1 MTDTVPAYPFAHP
14 AALDPSPEWEQLRNE
29 CPVARIRLVS
39 GDEALLVTRYD
50 DVKGL
55 LADPRFTH
63 SLARPDAAKI
73 SASDDGGVF
82 NREESAMI
90 ASPDHPR
97 WRRMMNRSFTVK
109 RVTAM
114 RPRIEQIAHRLIDE
128 MVAAGQPGDLQSALG
143 FPLPV
148 FVICELLGVD
158 PGYRDTFSHWSDAM
172 LNLTRF
178 DQAELTKAAVE
189 FQEFMAQHVRD
200 KRAEPGDDLLSELAA
215 IVDSQDG
222 RMTETELVL
231 TAQGLLVA
239 GHETTANMIGKM
251 VAMLL
256 ADRPAR
262 WERLVA
268 DRGLINSA
276 VEESLRFD
284 ANPGIGLP
292 RYISED
298 IEIAGCPVKAGT
310 VVMASMAAGNRDETA
325 YEQAGEMRLDR
336 SPNPHLSFGAGP
348 HSCLGQALA
357 RTELQVTLA
366 VLLDRL
372 PTLELAVPPEEL
384 RRRTGLIVGGLEE
397 VPVRW

>member
-1 MTDTVPAYPFAHP
+1 MTEAVPTYPFTYP
-14 AALDPSPEWEQLRNE
+14 AALEPSPEWEQLRSE
-29 CPVARIRLVS
+29 CPVSRFRMVT
-39 GDEALLVTRYD
+39 GDEALLLTRYA
-50 DVKGL
+50 DVRGL

-63 SLARPDAAKI
+63 SLAEAGAAKI
-73 SASDDGGVF
+73 ADSEDGGVF
-82 NREESAMI
+82 NRQESTMTS
-90 ASPDHPR
+90 SPDHPR
-97 WRRMMNRSFTVK
+97 WRRMMNKSFTVK
-109 RVTAM
+109 RVNAM
-114 RPRIEQIAHRLIDE
+114 RPRIEEIAHQLIDDLI
-128 MVAAGQPGDLQSALG
+128 AGGQPGDLQSKLG

-158 PGYRDTFSHWSDAM
+158 PGYRDKFAHWSDAM

-178 DQAELTKAAVE
+178 DQAELNRAATE
-189 FQEFMAQHVRD
+189 FQEFMVQHVLD
-200 KRAEPGDDLLSELAA
+200 KRAKPGDDLLSELAA
-215 IVDSQDG
+215 VVDSQDG
-222 RMTETELVL
+222 RMAEAELVL

-251 VAMLL
+251 VSMLL
-256 ADRPAR
+256 ADRPHR

-284 ANPGIGLP
+284 ANPGIPLP
-292 RYISED
+292 RYVSED
-298 IEIAGCPVKAGT
+298 IEVAGCPIKAGT
-310 VVMASMAAGNRDETA
+310 TVMVSMASGNRDEAA
-325 YEQAGEMRLDR
+325 YENASEMHLDR
-336 SPNPHLSFGAGP
+336 VPNPHLTFGAGP